1 MLDIRMPIG
10 LLFSILGVLVLSY
23 GLITM
28 SDTAMYALSQ
38 GININIWSGVG
49 MCIFGGIMLYFA
61 LKAKKKEA

>member
-10 LLFSILGVLVLSY
+10 LLFSILGVLVLIY
-23 GLITM
+23 GLVTM
-28 SDTAMYALSQ
+28 SDTAMYNLSL

-49 MCIFGGIMLYFA
+49 MSIFGGIMLYFA

>member
-10 LLFSILGVLVLSY
+10 LLFSILGVLVLVY

-49 MCIFGGIMLYFA
+49 MSIFGGIMLFFA